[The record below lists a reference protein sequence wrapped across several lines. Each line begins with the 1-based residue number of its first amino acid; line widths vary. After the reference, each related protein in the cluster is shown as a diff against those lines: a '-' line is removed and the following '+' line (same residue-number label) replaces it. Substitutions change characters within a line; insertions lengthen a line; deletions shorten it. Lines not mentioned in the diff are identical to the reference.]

1 MSDPG
6 AILLSGPVGSGKTT
20 LVLEI
25 GDVLDDRGERYALV
39 DLDWLAWVHLAPDT
53 THTVHEVLIENL
65 RAVWGTYRR
74 AGVERLVL
82 ARYLTRRE
90 QLDSIR
96 HALPDVDIVAV
107 HLAVPAPV
115 VRERLGRRDTGATL
129 AEHLTLASAGAQI
142 PPFEDLTVTDSGD
155 RRPHDIA
162 LEILRRT
169 GWIAAVDP
177 PGSHEPGR
185 GRA

>member
-1 MSDPG
+1 VSDPG

-20 LVLEI
+20 LLLEI

-115 VRERLGRRDTGATL
+115 
-129 AEHLTLASAGAQI
+129 SAGATPARHSPSI
-142 PPFEDLTVTDSGD
+142 SRSPAPAPRYRHS
-155 RRPHDIA
+155 
-162 LEILRRT
+162 RT
-169 GWIAAVDP
+169 
-177 PGSHEPGR
+177 
-185 GRA
+185 